1 MTANSEAKIVWQPLP
16 GSQAAAISCPCN
28 ELLYEGSRGPGK
40 TDAQVMFFRS
50 HVGKGYGSYW
60 RGIIFDRQY
69 SSLEDLIAKSKRWF
83 PEFGD
88 GAKFLS
94 SKGDLK
100 WVWPTG
106 EELLFRQI
114 TKEADYNKYH
124 GHEYCLGVG
133 SLVSTIK
140 GNVAIEKLEI
150 GDLVATP
157 NGFKPIT
164 RIFPRKVKP
173 CVSATTYCENGNLIG
188 SQYQSEN
195 HRMLSNGLAS
205 CEELSG
211 LSQIYHKLPETS
223 PRRGASGKSSV
234 CGHLKTLGGC
244 DHKLEALDGRAR
256 ISTSLFPNVLQRLAK
271 AFASILLTPFLLLA
285 YALSGKPIR
294 RRIFSKSCEPSR
306 ERKEDRIEPLSCR
319 VLPIEQPQSPIAEDL
334 SAHVPPS
341 ALPDSDK
348 ESDFQWHCFADFG
361 PHGELAQSGKEIFLT
376 VPLLQSDALTLF
388 QNHQMTDG
396 GEREAGHN
404 PPRRLIYRH
413 PYTDERIESVREF
426 RLGFVRLV
434 ACGEMETID
443 IEVGGE
449 NCYLTPCGLV
459 NKNCFIGWNELTKF
473 PNGKCYDIMKS
484 CNRSGFLPLEH
495 TPHKLDKDGNKI
507 WLTKTG
513 EVLPNIPLVIFST
526 TNPIGPGHNWVKKR
540 FIDVAAPGEI
550 VYEKT
555 NVFDPRL
562 GERRDIVKSK
572 VRLFGSYKENRYLDP
587 VYVASLENEKDPNRR
602 KAWLHGDWNIVAGG
616 ALDDLWNPEVHV
628 LTDGGKFQVPKDW
641 QIDRAFDWGSTH
653 PASVGWYA
661 LANGEEMIL
670 PNGETFAPRKGSI
683 VRFAEWY
690 LTNPDADNEG
700 LKMSAGDIAIG
711 ILEREMAMMKKK
723 QILTIPNPGPADNQ
737 IFQNPQSDELS
748 IANKMKEN
756 GVNWTRSDKSA
767 GSRING
773 LQLVRDRLEAS
784 IRGEGPGLYF
794 TDACKHAIS
803 LLPVLPRDPDKPDD
817 VDTLAEDHLYD
828 EVRYRV
834 LDGSKKLTG
843 SLKTTYSQ

>member
-83 PEFGD
+83 PEFQD

-124 GHEYCLGVG
+124 GHEY
-133 SLVSTIK
+133 
-140 GNVAIEKLEI
+140 
-150 GDLVATP
+150 P
-157 NGFKPIT
+157 
-164 RIFPRKVKP
+164 
-173 CVSATTYCENGNLIG
+173 
-188 SQYQSEN
+188 
-195 HRMLSNGLAS
+195 
-205 CEELSG
+205 
-211 LSQIYHKLPETS
+211 
-223 PRRGASGKSSV
+223 
-234 CGHLKTLGGC
+234 
-244 DHKLEALDGRAR
+244 
-256 ISTSLFPNVLQRLAK
+256 
-271 AFASILLTPFLLLA
+271 
-285 YALSGKPIR
+285 
-294 RRIFSKSCEPSR
+294 
-306 ERKEDRIEPLSCR
+306 
-319 VLPIEQPQSPIAEDL
+319 
-334 SAHVPPS
+334 
-341 ALPDSDK
+341 
-348 ESDFQWHCFADFG
+348 
-361 PHGELAQSGKEIFLT
+361 
-376 VPLLQSDALTLF
+376 
-388 QNHQMTDG
+388 
-396 GEREAGHN
+396 
-404 PPRRLIYRH
+404 
-413 PYTDERIESVREF
+413 
-426 RLGFVRLV
+426 
-434 ACGEMETID
+434 
-443 IEVGGE
+443 
-449 NCYLTPCGLV
+449 
-459 NKNCFIGWNELTKF
+459 FIGWNELTKF

-495 TPHKLDKDGNKI
+495 TPKGLNKEGKEV

-540 FIDVAAPGEI
+540 FVDVAAPGEI

-562 GERRDIVKSK
+562 GERRDIVKSQ

-616 ALDDLWNPEVHV
+616 ALDDLWNGSVHV
-628 LTDGGKFQVPKDW
+628 IPNFPIPKAW
-641 QIDRAFDWGSTH
+641 LIDRGFDWGSTH

-661 LANGEEMIL
+661 LANGEEVTL

-690 LTNPDADNEG
+690 LTNPDAENEG

-711 ILEREMAMMKKK
+711 ILEREMAMMKRK
-723 QILTIPNPGPADNQ
+723 QILTVPNPGPADNQ

-748 IANKMKEN
+748 IANKMREN
-756 GVNWTRSDKSA
+756 GVNWTRSDKSP

-784 IRGEGPGLYF
+784 LRGEGPGLYF

-803 LLPVLPRDPDKPDD
+803 LLPVLPRDPEKPDD

-843 SLKTTYSQ
+843 SLKTTYT